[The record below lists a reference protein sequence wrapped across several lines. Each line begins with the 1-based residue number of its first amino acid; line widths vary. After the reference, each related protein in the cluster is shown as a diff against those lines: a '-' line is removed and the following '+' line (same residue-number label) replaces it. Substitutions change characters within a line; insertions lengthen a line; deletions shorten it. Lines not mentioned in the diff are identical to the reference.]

1 MMALA
6 LNLAIAWLA
15 GIVPCY
21 VQENIV
27 LVTISLTGIFRQIV
41 SIVAPTVEDG
51 GRQPPLVRPSS
62 AVAFRLLAW
71 RPEPILPQ

>member
-21 VQENIV
+21 AQENIV
-27 LVTISLTGIFRQIV
+27 LVTFSLAWIFRQLV
-41 SIVAPTVEDG
+41 CIVAPTVEDSG
-51 GRQPPLVRPSS
+51 N
-62 AVAFRLLAW
+62 
-71 RPEPILPQ
+71 

>member
-6 LNLAIAWLA
+6 LNLAIAWLI

-27 LVTISLTGIFRQIV
+27 LVTISLAWIFRQIV
-41 SIVAPTVEDG
+41 CIVAPTVEDSG
-51 GRQPPLVRPSS
+51 N
-62 AVAFRLLAW
+62 
-71 RPEPILPQ
+71 